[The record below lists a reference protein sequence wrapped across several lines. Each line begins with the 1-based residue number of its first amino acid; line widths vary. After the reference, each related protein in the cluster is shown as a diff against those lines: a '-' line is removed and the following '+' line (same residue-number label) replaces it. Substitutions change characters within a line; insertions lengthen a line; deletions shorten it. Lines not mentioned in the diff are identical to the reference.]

1 MKKIEQEQVQPW
13 QMRVQRATPRMQR
26 DIIDFCS
33 VARRPLSLSLSVGVA
48 WRTEQLGTAPHYQY
62 QFQRNQNEVF
72 SGI

>member
-33 VARRPLSLSLSVGVA
+33 VARRPLSLSVAVA